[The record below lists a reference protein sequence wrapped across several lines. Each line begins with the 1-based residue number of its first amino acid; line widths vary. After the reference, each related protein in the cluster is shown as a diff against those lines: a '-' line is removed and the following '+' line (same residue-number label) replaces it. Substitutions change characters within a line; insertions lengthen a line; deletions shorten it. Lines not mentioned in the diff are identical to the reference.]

1 MTAGEVP
8 EDRGAPGAQVGLR
21 IATEEHDGWVVVAFS
36 GELDLEESGR
46 AEAALA
52 EARARA
58 VTGVTA
64 DLRDVSFLGST
75 GIRILLEARDAA
87 VAAGLRSGVL
97 QGDGAA
103 RRLIEL
109 LGLTEEL
116 DAIDA
121 DG

>member
-1 MTAGEVP
+1 MTAAEVP
-8 EDRGAPGAQVGLR
+8 DDRGMPDALQGLR
-21 IATEEHDGWVVVAFS
+21 IVTEERDGWVVVAFA

-52 EARARA
+52 AARARA
-58 VTGVTA
+58 ATGVTA

-109 LGLTEEL
+109 LGLTERL